1 MKNNSQKE
9 RRKLLDLIEET
20 NKRLELEHKKTEEV
34 SNSLDYMNWVEA
46 YTHNNIKF
54 TTYQDLYDTN
64 NSNNE
69 IDNKINDLPYLYLA
83 IRKYANDNYIDANKL
98 PIGEAYA
105 IRYNGIIYRIGYCIS
120 KVTYYFCERAL
131 DEVNEPII
139 DFKNIVYNVPM
150 HNTFIINNTLKSL
163 NINIKTLIDLG
174 VNIET
179 IQNHVYE
186 VFKESP
192 KTLKRTK

>member
-9 RRKLLDLIEET
+9 RRKLVELVEET
-20 NKRLELEHKKTEEV
+20 NKKLELERKKTEEV
-34 SNSLDYMNWVEA
+34 SNSLDYMNWIEA

-54 TTYQDLYDTN
+54 TTYQYLYDTR

-69 IDNKINDLPYLYLA
+69 IDTKINNLPYLFYA
-83 IRKYANDNYIDANKL
+83 IRKYATENYIDATKL
-98 PIGEAYA
+98 AIGEEYA
-105 IRYNGIIYRIGYCIS
+105 IRYNDIVYHIGYGIS

-131 DEVNEPII
+131 DEVDEPII

-150 HNTFIINNTLKSL
+150 HNTILINNTFKSL
-163 NINIKTLIDLG
+163 NANIETLIDLG

-179 IQNHVYE
+179 IQNHVYDA
-186 VFKESP
+186 FKESP